1 MAEQG
6 LPVTVRIQARLQD
19 DQRAEVIDALFEALL
34 ARVSPPSRVTGSELV
49 VGVHGEPRAVLAH
62 LEVAPVDAERVVA
75 AILDLED
82 GLPQGSRVEI
92 NGASAPFGRLQGLAV
107 YLNGT
112 QLDADAYAQGDLQA
126 TVDALTLAAGD
137 AGTLWSHWMGPRR
150 DRAVLL
156 RRRRRPAADASGGG
170 RTGPAAAGTLPL
182 RGGGRAG
189 LSRTPTARATLAA
202 WLSRSGARRSGNRC
216 CARRSSSC

>member
-75 AILDLED
+75 AFLDLED

-112 QLDADAYAQGDLQA
+112 QLDADAYTQGDLQA

-137 AGTLWSHWMGPRR
+137 AGTLWSHWMGPAETALYFYGG
-150 DRAVLL
+150 DAALL
-156 RRRRRPAADASGGG
+156 RTRLE
-170 RTGPAAAGTLPL
+170 AAAPGLPL
-182 RGGGRAG
+182 LERCRFVAV
-189 LSRTPTARATLAA
+189 AA
-202 WLSRSGARRSGNRC
+202 QD
-216 CARRSSSC
+216 